1 MLCQTLTLAKKS
13 DKLNIHGI
21 HKANTVNSLQFAVS
35 SFYFLFFFWGGGVV
49 GFFLE
54 KLIGTFRY

>member
-1 MLCQTLTLAKKS
+1 MLCKTLTLAKKS

-21 HKANTVNSLQFAVS
+21 HKANTVNSSQFAVS
-35 SFYFLFFFWGGGVV
+35 SFYFWGVFFGGF
-49 GFFLE
+49 FFLE